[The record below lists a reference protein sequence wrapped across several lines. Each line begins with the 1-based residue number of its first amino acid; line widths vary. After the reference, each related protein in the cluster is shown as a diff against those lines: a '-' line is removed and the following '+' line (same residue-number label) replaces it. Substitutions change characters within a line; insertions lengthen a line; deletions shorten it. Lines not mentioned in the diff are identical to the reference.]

1 MLRPGALRAFAGPGG
16 RAYPRVALPSE
27 GIAAAL
33 RALALAAPGAKDFE
47 TPPSRWALWALLA
60 AVAVAGAALALYL
73 WWRRRLLRARRRRPR
88 RPARPRYPVVLAH
101 GLFGFDEIEVAGARH
116 TYFKGVPQ
124 RLEESS
130 WQVSLARVRGA
141 ASVKARAEELAGCIR
156 ALDAPKV
163 NVVAHSMG
171 GLDARYA
178 ISRLGMAKHVAALV
192 TVGAPH
198 FGTPVADL
206 GAGIAARLG
215 LRLALETAG
224 VALGAFD
231 DLTVARMAAFNAE
244 VLDAPGVSYGSVV
257 GVARK
262 KRHMNPL
269 LLPTYLYL
277 KARAGDNDGMVP
289 AESQRWGEVLATIDA
304 DHWAQIGWSRHFDA
318 AEFYAGLMRELRG
331 RGF

>member
-1 MLRPGALRAFAGPGG
+1 
-16 RAYPRVALPSE
+16 VPS
-27 GIAAAL
+27 AAL
-33 RALALAAPGAKDFE
+33 SALALAAPRAARAA
-47 TPPSRWALWALLA
+47 PPPAEPASWWALWALLA
-60 AVAVAGAALALYL
+60 ALAAAGAALADYH
-73 WWRRRLLRARRRRPR
+73 WWRRRLRRARRRRPR

-101 GLFGFDEIEVAGARH
+101 GLFGFDEIHVAGARH
-116 TYFKGVPQ
+116 AYFKGVAA

-141 ASVKARAEELAGCIR
+141 ASVKARAAELAECIR
-156 ALDAPKV
+156 AVDAPKV

-198 FGTPVADL
+198 LGTPVADL
-206 GAGIAARLG
+206 GAGLAARLG

-224 VALGAFD
+224 VGLGAFD
-231 DLTVARMAAFNAE
+231 DLTVARMEAFNAD
-244 VLDAPGVSYGSVV
+244 VADAPGVSYGSVV
-257 GVARK
+257 GIARK

-289 AESQRWGEVLATIDA
+289 ATSQRWGEVLATIEA

-318 AEFYAGLMRELRG
+318 AEFYANLMRELRG